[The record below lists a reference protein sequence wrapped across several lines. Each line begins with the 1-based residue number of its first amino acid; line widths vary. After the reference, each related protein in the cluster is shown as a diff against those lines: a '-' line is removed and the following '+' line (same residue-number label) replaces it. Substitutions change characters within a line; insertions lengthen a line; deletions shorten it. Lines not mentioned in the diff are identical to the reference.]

1 MSDTLF
7 KQVNYDL
14 DSLVKFIE
22 LGQIGLPD
30 IQRPF
35 VWPNR
40 KVRDLFDSMYR
51 GYPVGYLLF
60 WQNGF
65 SGDTKQIG
73 TDAKQKVPDL
83 LIVDGQQRLTSL
95 FAVTRGIPVLRENG
109 EAEAIQIAFNPLQEQ
124 FEVAD
129 AAVRKDKAYIS
140 NISSLWAKD
149 ASLFEVVGNY
159 LRNLRDTR
167 EVATTEQQHVE
178 KAITRLFNLLKFP
191 FTALELSKNINE
203 EQVAEVFVRIN
214 SKGKPLNQAD
224 FILTLMSVFWDEGR
238 KELEGFCARAR
249 KPSTGTA
256 SPFNHYIQPDPDQLL
271 RVSIALGFKRA
282 RLQYVYSILRGK
294 DLETGEFSDERR
306 EQQFGVL
313 KDAQAK
319 VLDLTAWHDFFHA
332 VRAAGYLGGRMITS
346 NNNLLFAYAFFLI
359 GKTEYSVPQ
368 KDLRRVIARWFFM
381 CSLTG
386 RYTGSPES
394 DLEFDLA
401 RLREVKDAADFC
413 RILDQVC
420 DAALTSD
427 FWAITL
433 PNDLATSSPRSPSL
447 FAYHAALVLE
457 EARALFSDQRVE
469 ALLDPSVH
477 STRSAA
483 ERHHLF
489 PKAYLKTLGTTDL
502 RETNQIANY
511 ALLEWG
517 DNGDIGATAP
527 ASYLPVMKARTKP
540 DELVRQYRWHALPDG
555 WESMPYKDFL
565 AARRERIARFVM
577 DAYSK
582 LRDGAPS
589 GREAVFDIEELIRGG
604 EGLHVEFKA
613 TLRVNLHTG
622 ERDSK
627 MERAVLK
634 TIAGFLNSHGGTLI
648 IGVSDDGE
656 TLGVESDGFA
666 SEDKMHL
673 HLVNLLKDRV
683 GAQMSMY
690 IHPRFED
697 RDDHRVLV
705 IECWRAN
712 SAAFVKDGDAE
723 RFYVRTGAATTE
735 LTAKQAQEYIAQ
747 RFLARQLAS
756 GVQQAF

>member
-35 VWPNR
+35 VWPNK
-40 KVRDLFDSMYR
+40 KVRDLFDSMYQ

-65 SGDTKQIG
+65 NSGTKQIG
-73 TDAKQKVPDL
+73 TDQKQKVPDL

-95 FAVTRGIPVLRENG
+95 FAVTRGISVLRQNG
-109 EAEAIQIAFNPLQEQ
+109 REEAIQIAFNPLQEQ

-129 AAVRKDKAYIS
+129 AAVRRDKTFIS
-140 NISSLWAKD
+140 NISTLWAAE
-149 ASLFEVVGNY
+149 ASLFELVGDY
-159 LRNLRDTR
+159 LRNLRESR
-167 EVATTEQQHVE
+167 EVTPAEQQHVE
-178 KAITRLFNLLKFP
+178 RAITKVFNLLKFP
-191 FTALELSKNINE
+191 FTALELSKNISE

-214 SKGKPLNQAD
+214 SKGKALNQAD

-238 KELEGFCARAR
+238 KELEGFCLRAR
-249 KPSTGTA
+249 KPSTGAA
-256 SPFNHYIQPDPDQLL
+256 SPYNHFIQPDPDQLL

-306 EQQFGVL
+306 ERQFGVL
-313 KDAQAK
+313 KAAQAK
-319 VLDLTAWHDFFHA
+319 VLDLSAWHTFFHA
-332 VRAAGYLGGRMITS
+332 IRAAGYLGGRMITS
-346 NNNLLFAYAFFLI
+346 NNNLLFSYAFYLI
-359 GKTEYSVPQ
+359 GRTEYDVPA
-368 KDLRRVIARWFFM
+368 KELRRVIARWFFM

-401 RLREVKDAADFC
+401 RLRGVRDAAGFVQK
-413 RILDQVC
+413 LDEVC
-420 DAALTSD
+420 DATLTSD
-427 FWAITL
+427 YWAITL

-447 FAYHAALVLE
+447 FAYYAALVLE
-457 EARALFSDQRVE
+457 EARALFSDQKVE
-469 ALLDPSVH
+469 KLLDPSVH
-477 STRSAA
+477 STRAAA

-489 PKAYLKTLGTTDL
+489 PKDHLKSLGINDL

-517 DNGDIGATAP
+517 DNSEISSSAP
-527 ASYLPVMKARTKP
+527 ADYLPMMRKHVSP
-540 DELVRQYRWHALPDG
+540 EQLVRQYRWHALPDG
-555 WESMPYKDFL
+555 WEEMPYKAFL
-565 AARRERIARFVM
+565 SARRERIARFVA
-577 DAYSK
+577 DAYET
-582 LRDGAPS
+582 LRNGTGLGEMMVDL
-589 GREAVFDIEELIRGG
+589 DDLIRGG
-604 EGLHVEFKA
+604 EGLHVELKS
-613 TLRVNLHTG
+613 TLRVNLHSG
-622 ERDSK
+622 EKDPK
-627 MERAVLK
+627 MELACLK
-634 TIAGFLNSHGGTLI
+634 TIAGFLNTRGGTLI

-656 TLGVESDGFA
+656 TLGIEADAFG

-673 HLVNLLKDRV
+673 HLVNLLRDRI
-683 GAQMSMY
+683 GAKHSMY
-690 IHPRFED
+690 IHTRFED
-697 RDDHRVLV
+697 RDDLRVLMV
-705 IECWRAN
+705 DCSPAN
-712 SAAFVKDGDAE
+712 SAVFVKDGSTE

-735 LTAKQAQEYIAQ
+735 LSPSQTQDYIAQ
-747 RFLARQLAS
+747 RFK
-756 GVQQAF
+756 